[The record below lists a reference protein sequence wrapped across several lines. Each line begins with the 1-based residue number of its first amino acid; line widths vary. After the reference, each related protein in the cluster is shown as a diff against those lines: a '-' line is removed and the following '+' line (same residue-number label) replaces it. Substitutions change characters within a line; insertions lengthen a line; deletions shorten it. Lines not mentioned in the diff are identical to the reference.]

1 MKFTT
6 KVLEL
11 SVPSGNDLH
20 GYKYLRH
27 LDKEESTSVND
38 FLRIM
43 LLTRPESRKILGV
56 SEELYELFIELN
68 DSHTKQLNFSP
79 SLLIQRFDDEY
90 DPTVSLYTRGG
101 YWTIGAARDSYPFID
116 EDGDRDDGYFQDTIE
131 EFLMRIETII

>member
-1 MKFTT
+1 MEFTT

-20 GYKYLRH
+20 DYKYLRH
-27 LDKEESTSVND
+27 LDKEESTSVNN

-43 LLTRPESRKILGV
+43 LLTHPESRKILGI
-56 SEELYELFIELN
+56 SEELYKLFIELN

-90 DPTVSLYTRGG
+90 DPIVCLYTRSG
-101 YWTIGAARDSYPFID
+101 YWTIGAARDSYPFMD
-116 EDGDRDDGYFQDTIE
+116 EDGDECDGYFQDTIE
-131 EFLMRIETII
+131 EFLMRIETLV